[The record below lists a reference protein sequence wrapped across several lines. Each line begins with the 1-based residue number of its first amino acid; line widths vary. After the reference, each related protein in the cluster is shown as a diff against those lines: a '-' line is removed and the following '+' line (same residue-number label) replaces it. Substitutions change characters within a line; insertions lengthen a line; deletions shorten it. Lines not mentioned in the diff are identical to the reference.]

1 MFNMF
6 GWLKRIIPGTIGD
19 GYRDLPL
26 EQGLMIQAKEELVAV
41 QSHFPNTADYQ
52 CYLRAIA
59 AAVKELQAPPSL
71 PGRSSVVSEY
81 ILMPITSTYVL
92 GVHALQEKCVS
103 ENNVHQPK
111 IIVAGR
117 EFYRPNTF
125 LENVEARMDDYETL
139 TNPNGSD
146 RSLEDRKRFF
156 NTWLDS
162 CCGVAYRA
170 GTTKFKLNLQCPE
183 LIGIDKGFNGSYLSV
198 NYATFSGVE
207 LDSSSPTVVR
217 DGWLALLEGKTEVYD
232 AYLAM
237 LKLITGRDIVPNFWL
252 QQNPATDEL
261 RAVCVHDLRNDS
273 DAGGDYDLVSVGRF
287 LCRRN
292 P

>member
-1 MFNMF
+1 MF
-6 GWLKRIIPGTIGD
+6 GWLKRIIPGTIGG

-26 EQGLMIQAKEELVAV
+26 EQRLTIEAREELVAV
-41 QSHFPNTADYQ
+41 QSSFPNTADYHG
-52 CYLRAIA
+52 YLRAIA

-111 IIVAGR
+111 IVIAGG
-117 EFYRPNTF
+117 ELYRPNTF
-125 LENVEARMDDYETL
+125 LENILARMDDYETL
-139 TNPNGSD
+139 TNPDGSD

-156 NTWLDS
+156 DTWLDS

-207 LDSSSPTVVR
+207 LDSSSPNFVR
-217 DGWLALLEGKTEVYD
+217 DGWMTLLEGRTDVYD

-237 LKLITGRDIVPNFWL
+237 LKSIIGGDVIPKFWL
-252 QQNPATDEL
+252 RQNSATDEL
-261 RAVCVHDLRNDS
+261 RAVYVHVLDNDC
-273 DAGGDYDLVSVGRF
+273 DAYGSYDLYGGGRF